1 MKFLNKKEQVI
12 DFKLTS
18 YGHYLLSA
26 GKFKPVYYGFYDDN
40 VLYDG
45 RYGFITESANSI
57 HNRIKEDTQYMA
69 SQTHFE
75 EVGGASK
82 IIDVGSVSYYSGD
95 INPIMEYPRKD
106 NFRFEHMIGDAYL
119 EGDTNVAPAWKIV
132 ALNGEITS
140 SAQKDYT
147 NNLQIPQL
155 NIQLNYRKK
164 IINYGRN
171 DSIYASFD
179 TGSIRR
185 TVAKTRNFADGRK
198 IELIREDLLLYAE
211 ELNTTLLVDNFDI
224 EVFEIMTGAL
234 PARCPTCPKQDLLKR
249 KYFANNYERVES
261 GLIDEAYLKYMNAN
275 SDFSLVTT
283 TSSVSYY
290 FDIRR
295 DDQINPQLVCRSAEL
310 FNKKS
315 FYIDLDF
322 DCDGRDLGGAR
333 MYDIYGA
340 VTEPEIC

>member
-45 RYGFITESANSI
+45 RYAAITESANSI
-57 HNRIKEDTQYMA
+57 HNRIKENTQYLE

-82 IIDVGSVSYYSGD
+82 LIDVGSMTYYAGD
-95 INPIMEYPRKD
+95 VMPIMIYPRKD
-106 NFRFEHMIGDAYL
+106 TFRFEQMIGDAYL

-132 ALNGEITS
+132 ALNGEITA

-147 NNLQIPQL
+147 NNWQIPQL
-155 NIQLNYRKK
+155 NIQLNYRKR
-164 IINYGRN
+164 ISDINYLG
-171 DSIYASFD
+171 DLA
-179 TGSIRR
+179 TGSMRQAVGISKR
-185 TVAKTRNFADGRK
+185 FSDRK
-198 IELIREDLLLYAE
+198 RIELISDDLLLYTE
-211 ELNTTLLVDNFDI
+211 ELNTVLLVDNFDI
-224 EVFEIMTGAL
+224 EVFEVMTGAL

-261 GLIDEAYLKYMNAN
+261 GLIDETYLKRMHNN
-275 SDFSLVTT
+275 SNNSLTIT

-290 FDIRR
+290 LDIQK
-295 DDQINPQLVCRSAEL
+295 DKQINNQLACRSAEI

-322 DCDGRDLGGAR
+322 DCAAPPPGMAAP
-333 MYDIYGA
+333 YDIYGA